1 MCSTANVGN
10 PPHRGSFSLLSRRI
24 DDMAGRGGDHPMSS
38 EELSEK
44 FDDCARRALPKQD
57 IMPLFERLETLEKVA
72 DIRDVTRLLV
82 KRPLPGTVTQAAK
95 PSAARPKGIR
105 CWKRA
110 GFLKPSGSSR
120 RDVAPEPL
128 APILAPKNVSR
139 STFFEFYG
147 DRGYDAMALPGT
159 VLRGGDL
166 GSRNPQKAV
175 CRFLQSKCGLTVQFA
190 ADSPVERAV

>member
-1 MCSTANVGN
+1 M
-10 PPHRGSFSLLSRRI
+10 
-24 DDMAGRGGDHPMSS
+24 
-38 EELSEK
+38 
-44 FDDCARRALPKQD
+44 
-57 IMPLFERLETLEKVA
+57 
-72 DIRDVTRLLV
+72 
-82 KRPLPGTVTQAAK
+82 
-95 PSAARPKGIR
+95 
-105 CWKRA
+105 
-110 GFLKPSGSSR
+110 
-120 RDVAPEPL
+120 APEPR